1 MHLPV
6 RNSLIRLRDAIT
18 PNQDF
23 VITSHP
29 RCDNLF
35 IATTGS
41 FHGWKFLPTIGSYVV
56 DLLDGKLDPALVKR
70 WAWDRENEG
79 AAQCS
84 RQVASEARDER
95 HVMRDVYL

>member
-29 RCDNLF
+29 HCDNLF
-35 IATTGS
+35 IATAGS

-70 WAWDRENEG
+70 WAWDRDNEG
-79 AAQCS
+79 AAHG
-84 RQVASEARDER
+84 RLLPKLE
-95 HVMRDVYL
+95 MRDM